1 MYEKLIDLKDNFLFC
16 IATTFV
22 GILIMIIASVIIIIT
37 LPMYCLFWINPV
49 FEIYQNLIW
58 KIYNILF
65 QIGSDDEI

>member
-37 LPMYCLFWINPV
+37 LPMYYLFWINPV

-58 KIYNILF
+58 KIYDILF

>member
-16 IATTFV
+16 IATTFA
-22 GILIMIIASVIIIIT
+22 GILIMTIASIIIIAT

-49 FEIYQNLIW
+49 FKMYQNLIW
-58 KIYNILF
+58 KIYDTF